1 MGVIAKAALGRGE
14 GYLVHGFENSLAE
27 VAAGE
32 LGVVRLDGFGDLS
45 SDGHDGVEGGHGFLE
60 DHGDVAAAVTAHSGF
75 GEGEQGLAV
84 EGDGAGDAH
93 VGGDAGGE
101 EAEDGEGGGGFSGA
115 RFADQA
121 EGLAGVD
128 LEGDGVDGAL
138 GAEGD
143 GQIDNFEQRGGGHL
157 VAILAWM
164 GVVMA
169 CGGLSCAEQRL
180 NCQTRLEDRARREIG
195 MMTRKTMA
203 VFAGMVLAGAG
214 AVAQTHKVAKPET
227 VVRAVGVYEW
237 TGDIAKPTAS
247 RLIPV
252 TLFIDGQLQDA
263 GVYLA
268 RPVPLA
274 LLSGNFYELQQAG
287 VAKGGLE
294 LAYAKHLQLTETAT
308 GATAYD
314 DGWFG
319 YGSYKAPAAAKKAPA
334 LRPSTT
340 LSEVKSS
347 KDSKDDGRPH
357 FSNRSGGDQSGNGDG
372 GSAAKDDSST
382 SADADRPTM
391 KRRSGGS
398 SGSDS
403 GGSSGTSGSGTTGV
417 DAGATPADDPDRP
430 HLSKKTG
437 TDSSPST
444 PAPDPGSGQSGDGS
458 ATGSSAGSGSA
469 PTTAEGGSADDP
481 DRPTLK
487 RRSPE
492 EIKKDRKKEDSASVS
507 GVGSLNDDPNRP
519 IIRRGKPTSAMNED
533 DLPKLMGLPAD
544 LQQMAAVSDAVNR
557 PEHEFARP
565 WADDAERSAIL
576 TKMEVIA
583 RAKLAEY
590 GVAAASTAAPAPAAA
605 PKPATTAAARRA
617 AAAKKKAAAAAP
629 VVPLQDEELK
639 GYTLSYGGAAT
650 YVYTA
655 HTAGGGAALDYVTVV
670 AQADALG
677 ELKPAITSV
686 TDATHLDR
694 TPRMRLVDA
703 VDAEASNRASLL
715 FELRGQKSRQFALYS
730 VIGARADQRFLSGT
744 TQ

>member
-1 MGVIAKAALGRGE
+1 
-14 GYLVHGFENSLAE
+14 
-27 VAAGE
+27 
-32 LGVVRLDGFGDLS
+32 
-45 SDGHDGVEGGHGFLE
+45 
-60 DHGDVAAAVTAHSGF
+60 
-75 GEGEQGLAV
+75 
-84 EGDGAGDAH
+84 
-93 VGGDAGGE
+93 
-101 EAEDGEGGGGFSGA
+101 
-115 RFADQA
+115 
-121 EGLAGVD
+121 
-128 LEGDGVDGAL
+128 
-138 GAEGD
+138 
-143 GQIDNFEQRGGGHL
+143 
-157 VAILAWM
+157 
-164 GVVMA
+164 
-169 CGGLSCAEQRL
+169 
-180 NCQTRLEDRARREIG
+180 
-195 MMTRKTMA
+195 MMTWKTIV
-203 VFAGMVLAGAG
+203 VFAGIVLAGAG
-214 AVAQTHKVAKPET
+214 ALAQTHKVTKPET

-274 LLSGNFYELQQAG
+274 LWSGNVYELQEAG

-294 LAYAKHLQLTETAT
+294 LAYAKHLQMIETAT

-334 LRPSTT
+334 LRPATT

-347 KDSKDDGRPH
+347 KESKDDGRPH
-357 FSNRSGGDQSGNGDG
+357 FSNKSGGDQPGSGDS
-372 GSAAKDDSST
+372 GSGAKDDSST
-382 SADADRPTM
+382 NADADRPTM

-403 GGSSGTSGSGTTGV
+403 GTSSGTSGSGTTGV

-430 HLSKKTG
+430 HLSKKPGSDSDG
-437 TDSSPST
+437 TDSSPSST
-444 PAPDPGSGQSGDGS
+444 ASDPGSGQSGAGS
-458 ATGSSAGSGSA
+458 GTGSSAGSGSA

-487 RRSPE
+487 RRSAE

-519 IIRRGKPTSAMNED
+519 IIHRGKPTSAMNED
-533 DLPKLMGLPAD
+533 DLPKLMGLPVD
-544 LQQMAAVSDAVNR
+544 LKQMVAVSDAVNR
-557 PEHEFARP
+557 PEHAFARP
-565 WADDAERSAIL
+565 WEDDAERAAIL
-576 TKMEVIA
+576 TKMEALA

-590 GVAAASTAAPAPAAA
+590 GAAAASTVA
-605 PKPATTAAARRA
+605 PATTAAARRA
-617 AAAKKKAAAAAP
+617 AAAKKKAAPAAP
-629 VVPLQDEELK
+629 EVALEEEELK

-655 HTAGGGAALDYVTVV
+655 HTRGVGAALDYVTVV

-715 FELRGQKSRQFALYS
+715 FELRGQKSRQFGLYS
-730 VIGARADQRFLSGT
+730 VIGARAQQRFLSGT